1 MAEQQNS
8 MFQQKYQMI
17 INQASVREVMEE
29 YGLKIVKKGK
39 DFKTV
44 CPFHD
49 DHDPSLSIRDDKIWK
64 CFVCN
69 ESGNAISFVQKYENK
84 VLGNRNFTVRD
95 AMNKVIDICHLNI
108 PKEQNNQNSLN
119 AQYSHNSRIYQSMN
133 ESC

>member
-64 CFVCN
+64 CFVCMKV
-69 ESGNAISFVQKYENK
+69 EMQFLLFRSMKTKY
-84 VLGNRNFTVRD
+84 
-95 AMNKVIDICHLNI
+95 
-108 PKEQNNQNSLN
+108 
-119 AQYSHNSRIYQSMN
+119 
-133 ESC
+133 

>member
-95 AMNKVIDICHLNI
+95 VVLRQEKGLI
-108 PKEQNNQNSLN
+108 K
-119 AQYSHNSRIYQSMN
+119 
-133 ESC
+133 

>member
-49 DHDPSLSIRDDKIWK
+49 DHDPSLSTAEVLLRGMDQGDLDYREGMHPPVIEPLAAPRRA
-64 CFVCN
+64 VC
-69 ESGNAISFVQKYENK
+69 
-84 VLGNRNFTVRD
+84 
-95 AMNKVIDICHLNI
+95 
-108 PKEQNNQNSLN
+108 
-119 AQYSHNSRIYQSMN
+119 
-133 ESC
+133 

>member
-44 CPFHD
+44 CPILRFWF
-49 DHDPSLSIRDDKIWK
+49 R
-64 CFVCN
+64 
-69 ESGNAISFVQKYENK
+69 
-84 VLGNRNFTVRD
+84 NRGMRYVKNCRIVT
-95 AMNKVIDICHLNI
+95 IC
-108 PKEQNNQNSLN
+108 
-119 AQYSHNSRIYQSMN
+119 
-133 ESC
+133 